1 MESSLHK
8 DHRLF
13 CGSRSWGELAVVTCF
28 GTISPLSYHFLL
40 YTNWNF
46 QQNLVWYG
54 NYKRTFCMFGLIVFT
69 YYSIT
74 LSTMFVGVG
83 GEEGEG
89 GEEEEDEEFCEALS
103 EFEDGEGEQE
113 WGGTSSSPLQQSQV
127 QLSVKIFV
135 LAK

>member
-1 MESSLHK
+1 ML
-8 DHRLF
+8 
-13 CGSRSWGELAVVTCF
+13 
-28 GTISPLSYHFLL
+28 
-40 YTNWNF
+40 
-46 QQNLVWYG
+46 
-54 NYKRTFCMFGLIVFT
+54 GLIVFT
-69 YYSIT
+69 CYSFT

-103 EFEDGEGEQE
+103 EFDDGEGEQE

-127 QLSVKIFV
+127 QLSVKMFG

>member
-1 MESSLHK
+1 
-8 DHRLF
+8 
-13 CGSRSWGELAVVTCF
+13 
-28 GTISPLSYHFLL
+28 
-40 YTNWNF
+40 
-46 QQNLVWYG
+46 
-54 NYKRTFCMFGLIVFT
+54 VFV

-74 LSTMFVGVG
+74 VSAMFVGVG

-89 GEEEEDEEFCEALS
+89 GEEEEDEEYCEALS

-127 QLSVKIFV
+127 QLRVKTFI

>member
-1 MESSLHK
+1 
-8 DHRLF
+8 
-13 CGSRSWGELAVVTCF
+13 
-28 GTISPLSYHFLL
+28 
-40 YTNWNF
+40 
-46 QQNLVWYG
+46 
-54 NYKRTFCMFGLIVFT
+54 MFGLIVFT

-127 QLSVKIFV
+127 RLSVKTFM